1 MASPVKIKM
10 VKILATSIVQKLT
23 TNSNLVVT
31 NYTPEKRTS
40 SEVLFSGSIINVGV
54 TQTTVLPQ
62 HYFFAQLNRHMIH
75 LRLQLK

>member
-1 MASPVKIKM
+1 M
-10 VKILATSIVQKLT
+10 ILVITTALNLT